1 MKRTYDDLWKEAWQE
16 ATERGPSCRTRFRIM
31 LRMFRKYG
39 LKGSVLD
46 VGCGDGNFL
55 SILAGIGQKKE
66 KKGKKDRD
74 GFRLYGFD
82 ISNKAIELAKGKEF
96 ISDLFVG
103 DLLDRK
109 TLPKRRFDVVVC
121 SEVLEHVD
129 DYRKA
134 LDNIAGLV
142 KKGGKT
148 LITVPHS
155 MRYWTEH
162 DKYAMHFRRYEKKE
176 FENDVKRA
184 GFRIK
189 EGFAWGCFMYDIY
202 YFFLG
207 RSKPEKVMGKPGM
220 IKKILSY
227 LLYYI
232 FMLDDL
238 FIGNNGRRL
247 FILAEKI

>member
-1 MKRTYDDLWKEAWQE
+1 MKKTYDNLWKNAWKDT
-16 ATERGPSCRTRFRIM
+16 TETGPSCRTRFRIM
-31 LRMFRKYG
+31 LGLFRKYR

-55 SILAGIGQKKE
+55 SMLVGINAKNKTH
-66 KKGKKDRD
+66 D
-74 GFRLYGFD
+74 FRLCGFD

-109 TLPKRRFDVVVC
+109 TLPKRKFDVIVC
-121 SEVLEHVD
+121 SEVLEHID

-134 LDNIAGLV
+134 LENIAGLV
-142 KKGGKT
+142 KKGGKL

-176 FENDVKRA
+176 FENDMKRA
-184 GFRIK
+184 GKGGFEIK
-189 EGFAWGCFMYDIY
+189 ESFAWGCFMYNIY

-207 RSKPEKVMGKPGM
+207 KSEPEKIMGKPGM
-220 IKKILSY
+220 IKRIISSI
-227 LLYYI
+227 LYYI
-232 FMLDDL
+232 FMIDDL
-238 FIGNNGRRL
+238 FAGKKGRRL
-247 FILAEKI
+247 FILAEKR

>member
-1 MKRTYDDLWKEAWQE
+1 MKKTYDDLWKEAWRE

-31 LRMFRKYG
+31 LQLFRKYK

-55 SILAGIGQKKE
+55 SMLAGIDAKNKTHN
-66 KKGKKDRD
+66 
-74 GFRLYGFD
+74 FMLYGFD

-109 TLPKRRFDVVVC
+109 TLPKRKFDVVVC
-121 SEVLEHVD
+121 SEVLEHID
-129 DYRKA
+129 DYKKA
-134 LDNIAGLV
+134 FDNIAGLV
-142 KKGGKT
+142 KKGGKI

-155 MRYWTEH
+155 MKYWTMH

-176 FENDVKRA
+176 FENSIKRA
-184 GFRIK
+184 GK
-189 EGFAWGCFMYDIY
+189 EGFAIKESFAWGSFMYNVY

-207 RSKPEKVMGKPGM
+207 RSEPEKVMGKPGM
-220 IKKILSY
+220 IKKMLSY
-227 LLYYI
+227 ILYYI
-232 FMLDDL
+232 FMIDDL
-238 FIGNNGRRL
+238 FIGNRGRRL
-247 FILAEKI
+247 FILAEKK